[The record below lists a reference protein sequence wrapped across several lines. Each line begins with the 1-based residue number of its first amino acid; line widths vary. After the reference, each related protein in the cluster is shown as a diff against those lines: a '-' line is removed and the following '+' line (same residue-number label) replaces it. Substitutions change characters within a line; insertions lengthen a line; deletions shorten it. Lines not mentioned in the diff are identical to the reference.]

1 MGLGEAE
8 LSPHHLW
15 GSSQAWEQRLGFAFG
30 LIQQRNAQGRKPWQ
44 LLQGWSV
51 LGSRAKAL
59 PQCTEGHRHLQ
70 LGPHSFGMSVR
81 ARCLRTLVVRGTIPM
96 DVAAGS
102 GLGWEGS
109 GATPGTNKYLWKS
122 ALSPWIAE
130 VHPALIN
137 ADLLTA
143 NKHIKWKLLK
153 KTILRK

>member
-1 MGLGEAE
+1 
-8 LSPHHLW
+8 
-15 GSSQAWEQRLGFAFG
+15 
-30 LIQQRNAQGRKPWQ
+30 
-44 LLQGWSV
+44 
-51 LGSRAKAL
+51 
-59 PQCTEGHRHLQ
+59 
-70 LGPHSFGMSVR
+70 
-81 ARCLRTLVVRGTIPM
+81 M